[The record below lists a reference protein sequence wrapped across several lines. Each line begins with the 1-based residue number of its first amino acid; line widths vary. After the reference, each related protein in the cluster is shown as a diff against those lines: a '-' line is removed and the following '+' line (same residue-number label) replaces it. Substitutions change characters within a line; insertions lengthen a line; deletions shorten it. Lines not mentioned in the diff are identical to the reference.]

1 VIVEGIVTLGSGR
14 TITSRTDAYIQ
25 DNSGRGI
32 NIFSFDPPDPILQRG
47 NKVRVTGLVEEYRGV
62 TEITDYSV
70 ELISTGNSIP
80 EPLNLSTN
88 IANDIT
94 LEGTYIRIIGI
105 ATQIDNFT
113 TATNIT
119 VDDGSGEMIVRVWN
133 TTGMNLNFLSQGD
146 SVVVISVLDIFYD
159 DTPPPPQL
167 IPQLIPGY
175 QDEIHP
181 PGVIP
186 GDGNGFAILDRDS
199 IDIGTSGID
208 ISLSVWS
215 TETDTLRKI
224 EVILPSNWIWPG
236 QTEVVE
242 LTGRGFA
249 DAQKKVITE
258 YGEYYLE
265 LTNCQVTDLD
275 TGIVIIK
282 NMDAPF
288 ESVYSYFWVKSAVH
302 SGEPQFIGDSPR
314 IVVGNDPV
322 YLNRDIQ
329 INSSQ
334 FREPVTVRGVVTVGS
349 GVLRTDRT
357 SAYLQD
363 NSGYGMN
370 INQSGPPDDRFQRG
384 FLMTIEGSI
393 SEFREIT
400 QIDPTLVTIIDSTA
414 QLPDP
419 IALSTGEVNDPR
431 WDGTLVRIPRVIG
444 EDNAVVTDKYTTS
457 QQAPLDFNI
466 IVNDGTGPLTLRVW
480 ATTGINLDSVV
491 VDEAII
497 ATGIGSVFI
506 DDGVPLYQI
515 LPAYQEHIR
524 IDPTFQPS
532 LESVALDIPPHPFVP
547 DRGEKI
553 NIYYN
558 VGTPNNRVTIRI
570 FDLGGRLI
578 TTLLDQERSEFLEA
592 TVEWD
597 GRDKLLDLV
606 PLGTYLCHLEVME
619 PNSGKKKNEIAP
631 IVIGTILKK

>member
-1 VIVEGIVTLGSGR
+1 
-14 TITSRTDAYIQ
+14 
-25 DNSGRGI
+25 
-32 NIFSFDPPDPILQRG
+32 
-47 NKVRVTGLVEEYRGV
+47 
-62 TEITDYSV
+62 
-70 ELISTGNSIP
+70 
-80 EPLNLSTN
+80 
-88 IANDIT
+88 
-94 LEGTYIRIIGI
+94 
-105 ATQIDNFT
+105 
-113 TATNIT
+113 
-119 VDDGSGEMIVRVWN
+119 
-133 TTGMNLNFLSQGD
+133 
-146 SVVVISVLDIFYD
+146 
-159 DTPPPPQL
+159 
-167 IPQLIPGY
+167 
-175 QDEIHP
+175 
-181 PGVIP
+181 
-186 GDGNGFAILDRDS
+186 
-199 IDIGTSGID
+199 
-208 ISLSVWS
+208 
-215 TETDTLRKI
+215 
-224 EVILPSNWIWPG
+224 
-236 QTEVVE
+236 
-242 LTGRGFA
+242 
-249 DAQKKVITE
+249 
-258 YGEYYLE
+258 
-265 LTNCQVTDLD
+265 
-275 TGIVIIK
+275 
-282 NMDAPF
+282 
-288 ESVYSYFWVKSAVH
+288 
-302 SGEPQFIGDSPR
+302 
-314 IVVGNDPV
+314 
-322 YLNRDIQ
+322 
-329 INSSQ
+329 
-334 FREPVTVRGVVTVGS
+334 
-349 GVLRTDRT
+349 
-357 SAYLQD
+357 
-363 NSGYGMN
+363 MN

-532 LESVALDIPPHPFVP
+532 LEM
-547 DRGEKI
+547 
-553 NIYYN
+553 
-558 VGTPNNRVTIRI
+558 
-570 FDLGGRLI
+570 GGRLI